1 MLDFAIFA
9 VTFLLA
15 LVGAVLYLYPVT
27 AVPALTGSGR
37 RPHPRRAA
45 RGGPQGTGPGGGRQL
60 PLPLCPAPGT
70 RDASRAR
77 AAGAEGRA
85 GREARPPSDAESSPD
100 GGSAERARP
109 QGPEG
114 CFAGPA
120 SLSSPRR
127 CGGRVRS
134 ASVAF
139 GQ

>member
-27 AVPALTGSGR
+27 AIPALTGSGR

-45 RGGPQGTGPGGGRQL
+45 RSGPQGTGPGGGLQL
-60 PLPLCPAPGT
+60 PPPLCPAPGA
-70 RDASRAR
+70 RDASQAR
-77 AAGAEGRA
+77 AAGAEDGA
-85 GREARPPSDAESSPD
+85 GQEARPPADAERRTD

-114 CFAGPA
+114 WLAGPA

-127 CGGRVRS
+127 CGGRGRS

-139 GQ
+139 EQ